1 MGRVFNSKLGRIAAL
16 LSKGL
21 ARMQEPLLELKLG
34 PGLVLSAKVVREGGI
49 LIFGLLNKN
58 SCLAAA

>member
-1 MGRVFNSKLGRIAAL
+1 
-16 LSKGL
+16 
-21 ARMQEPLLELKLG
+21 MQEPLLELKLG